1 MEIKIVFGLSLFVVC
16 FSISQVDF
24 PFNQIENT
32 KSRKTSFLCLWNLKL
47 PFIIDIIHMSR
58 MEALKS
64 LSYVL
69 TVYSLKREAK
79 KFSPT
84 ISNDW
89 MFKGRNSILIALIFG
104 WCDPFFLKK
113 NAHTITMLFSIP
125 FSSTQRKKNMGEM
138 MHIAKCAE
146 IRKMSDVCRWTWVN
160 KQCHHHRTETV
171 NANNDELRKR
181 EK

>member
-113 NAHTITMLFSIP
+113 KCPHNHNVVFNSIFLYTTKKKYGWNDAHC
-125 FSSTQRKKNMGEM
+125 EM
-138 MHIAKCAE
+138 
-146 IRKMSDVCRWTWVN
+146 RWN
-160 KQCHHHRTETV
+160 P
-171 NANNDELRKR
+171 
-181 EK
+181 